1 MTYTQHRDTE
11 ETLAVLDRLDLDTDK
26 PSEEEIARKFG
37 FEEDYSNNRLSKW
50 QRLKPKMWSFFD
62 EPYSSTGAKV
72 SKLIVLKR
80 YDIILLIVLNFVRWP
95 YFERETRQL
104 FAIIRSSISNEH
116 ILVPIFYSKTLRT
129 QQIRSFVL

>member
-11 ETLAVLDRLDLDTDK
+11 ETLAVLDRLDLDTEK

-37 FEEDYSNNRLSKW
+37 FEEDYANNTLSRW

-72 SKLIVLKR
+72 GGGGWLILTASYRLLK
-80 YDIILLIVLNFVRWP
+80 Y
-95 YFERETRQL
+95 
-104 FAIIRSSISNEH
+104 
-116 ILVPIFYSKTLRT
+116 LVKIC
-129 QQIRSFVL
+129 V

>member
-37 FEEDYSNNRLSKW
+37 FEEDFANNRLSKW
-50 QRLKPKMWSFFD
+50 QHLKPKMWSFFD

-72 SKLIVLKR
+72 CISKIVRRECLIGL
-80 YDIILLIVLNFVRWP
+80 
-95 YFERETRQL
+95 
-104 FAIIRSSISNEH
+104 SISARLMTN
-116 ILVPIFYSKTLRT
+116 R
-129 QQIRSFVL
+129 RSAFT

>member
-37 FEEDYSNNRLSKW
+37 FEEDYANNRLSKW

-72 SKLIVLKR
+72 GYLMWTLSWDER
-80 YDIILLIVLNFVRWP
+80 YL
-95 YFERETRQL
+95 YF
-104 FAIIRSSISNEH
+104 
-116 ILVPIFYSKTLRT
+116 
-129 QQIRSFVL
+129 

>member
-37 FEEDYSNNRLSKW
+37 FEEDFTSNRLSKW

-72 SKLIVLKR
+72 SELASLISSPFPPSGALLNLHRSPPDHRDCFYILHLPFHHVVL
-80 YDIILLIVLNFVRWP
+80 P
-95 YFERETRQL
+95 
-104 FAIIRSSISNEH
+104 
-116 ILVPIFYSKTLRT
+116 
-129 QQIRSFVL
+129 